1 MTHPRRAS
9 LGPTCLLPSVADPES
24 GYLNAMERDAT
35 ASGQLRIRKIRS
47 SYLSSKEKKFL
58 QEYCKLSPPPSPPGL
73 SPASSPAAT
82 HGSSISYLSVCNYN
96 LVQRL
101 GAGAGGQV
109 FLGRH
114 VSDNSQKAA
123 IKIAEHNPSFNS
135 LALPSASLDNSTD
148 APSLLCFP
156 PTVLP
161 SFALSPSTTIS
172 EPVAMLRREK
182 AVLSELPPHRHVI
195 KLLGSAEDTRRMC
208 LLLEYAEG
216 GDLFQYV
223 CKWGKL
229 PEWEAWRL
237 FRQIVQAVAHIHSQG
252 FFHRDLKPENI
263 LLNKR
268 MDAVLADFGHAGKW
282 SSAVPKKRS
291 CGSLHYTAPEVL
303 LSHQYVGPEVDIWSC
318 GAVLYFMLTGKV
330 PFQADNTL
338 AVTRRIRSGAIKLP
352 TYLSAGVKDL
362 ITRLLTPHSFKRI
375 HMMDVL
381 QHPWIKNSPRRHRS
395 SSLPFLPSI
404 SSLCPAT
411 IAAVMTPGGGNYSPP
426 PSRLSSSASVSFS
439 SSSSSFFS
447 ENGSPSR
454 ASTFSASSSSP
465 QHSNNH
471 DEHHHRPP
479 EQQQQQQQ
487 PPRTRRRK
495 LKTRLV
501 GRRYRSQSPLATITE
516 E

>member
-1 MTHPRRAS
+1 
-9 LGPTCLLPSVADPES
+9 
-24 GYLNAMERDAT
+24 
-35 ASGQLRIRKIRS
+35 
-47 SYLSSKEKKFL
+47 
-58 QEYCKLSPPPSPPGL
+58 
-73 SPASSPAAT
+73 
-82 HGSSISYLSVCNYN
+82 
-96 LVQRL
+96 
-101 GAGAGGQV
+101 
-109 FLGRH
+109 
-114 VSDNSQKAA
+114 
-123 IKIAEHNPSFNS
+123 
-135 LALPSASLDNSTD
+135 
-148 APSLLCFP
+148 
-156 PTVLP
+156 
-161 SFALSPSTTIS
+161 
-172 EPVAMLRREK
+172 
-182 AVLSELPPHRHVI
+182 
-195 KLLGSAEDTRRMC
+195 
-208 LLLEYAEG
+208 
-216 GDLFQYV
+216 
-223 CKWGKL
+223 
-229 PEWEAWRL
+229 
-237 FRQIVQAVAHIHSQG
+237 
-252 FFHRDLKPENI
+252 
-263 LLNKR
+263 

-352 TYLSAGVKDL
+352 TYLSAEVKDL

-395 SSLPFLPSI
+395 SSLPSLPSI

-411 IAAVMTPGGGNYSPP
+411 IAAVMTPGGSTYSPP
-426 PSRLSSSASVSFS
+426 PPRLSSSASASFS

-447 ENGSPSR
+447 ASPSR
-454 ASTFSASSSSP
+454 ASSFSAPASSA
-465 QHSNNH
+465 QQNNNN
-471 DEHHHRPP
+471 DEHHHRSPL
-479 EQQQQQQQ
+479 EQQQQQ